1 MRGDGGKAT
10 RRLAV
15 SAVISALGVVL
26 LFLGSLI
33 QVLDLSM
40 AAIVSVLVVFAVIE
54 IRGPYPFLIYT
65 VTSVLALLL
74 LPVKT
79 PALIYALFAGYY
91 PILKGV
97 LEGHLSKPL
106 AWALKVL
113 VFCVGAAA
121 AVLVAAKVLLVDLTW
136 AFANWWIFLL
146 LIPVFVIYDIALTR
160 LISGYLNRW
169 RTRFKFLNL
178 H

>member
-1 MRGDGGKAT
+1 M
-10 RRLAV
+10 
-15 SAVISALGVVL
+15 SAVLSALGVVL

-40 AAIVSVLVVFAVIE
+40 AAIVSVFVVLAVIE
-54 IRGPYPFLIYT
+54 IRGPYPFLIYA

-91 PILKGV
+91 PILKAL
-97 LEGHLSKPL
+97 LEGRLPAPL
-106 AWALKVL
+106 AWVLKIL
-113 VFCVGAAA
+113 IFGVGAAA
-121 AVLVAAKVLLVDLTW
+121 AVLVAAKVLMADLSW
-136 AFANWWIFLL
+136 LFAHWWVFLL
-146 LIPVFVIYDIALTR
+146 LVPVFVLYDVALTR
-160 LISGYLNRW
+160 LISAYVNRW